1 MRRMIELCC
10 IVLWF
15 EGLIFIPAATATY
28 HSTSQRGLGVKI
40 PNPSF
45 SVSWLDDKT
54 TYQAGDSATI
64 KIKLLNNSL
73 IGNLST
79 YNMQFSVSVG
89 GKKGNSSYISAVFA
103 YIGGDP
109 TFWNIS
115 LTPIQVGNFSVVVVE
130 DFSGVAD
137 SSLHFS
143 VTAGPMYPSA
153 CLPSWIDFF
162 DESLAGT
169 KTYLLIY
176 PKDAFGNNVSL
187 VHMRTEDYFTLSTSY
202 SNGTAVEIFNL
213 VSIIWNELGY
223 LVIEFTPTIAGRFLL
238 HVYGDN
244 QTLNGS
250 PLPFSVTPGPLNI
263 TSSIAKWKYDI
274 NSLQIFSKLQIFVH
288 QNDRFGNL
296 VPGFYPFDAQ
306 VVQKATGLSV
316 PVGDL
321 SFQEVDYGIQ
331 LVSFAVSEPGD
342 FMITIFNSKLNESI
356 YSLPYTVFVGNCHGL
371 NSFAN
376 GSGLISSVAG
386 RLSWFTVYL
395 EDAYTNPSPVE
406 AEQLYVE
413 IRSRNFNIMIR
424 PIIHPLKSFNGT
436 YRGPVSTPSDILMGT
451 SGFVHLTT
459 SKGNRTF
466 IGKYTVQASEF
477 GITYIPEKSG
487 DYEIRLSC
495 GNIPLNDAISYSMKV
510 LPGLVDT
517 VKSKVVNSES
527 EVRSIGKIE
536 ILVELVDSFWNYVPS
551 QEANLKLQLQGP
563 NNTSLLKTTFIES
576 KDGLYIGYYLPT
588 SPGSFNICVSFE
600 EKILSPCPVKFHVHE
615 SKYFPEANNDSVSV
629 WEDESVVFDVLFND
643 YASDGQASL
652 SEFSKPLHGS
662 LLLVGKLFRYTPFK
676 GYFGNDSFLY
686 NITDSNNNVAI
697 GAAFISVL
705 CKPPQ
710 FVSLPLRLNVT
721 EDVLSP
727 QFGGFPGFEIRYS
740 DKMENISLTISAK
753 FGSVYLAPSQIG
765 IFEPVGGMLSV
776 RRGGRAGKDLVL
788 TGPIEVVNSALQ
800 LIQYL
805 SNENFYGDDTI
816 SLYATNRNGLLDSH
830 VPVFVK
836 PINDPPK
843 IHVPKFITLVGK
855 EASDGFQIFDK
866 QRDIFEFSIS
876 DSDIFHYT
884 GNKSH
889 LVVMFSVEVNDGLLS
904 TTLPV
909 HLIKT
914 SELKIKSSN
923 QWQPLQTF
931 VTIDNQFV
939 IKGRGVRFQGTIRDC
954 NNAMQRLFF
963 QGTNLDAL
971 LTITVNDLGN
981 YGCYLDCTDII
992 SFPLSVEVSVSLL
1005 KRRPLTSTTAFLLG
1019 SAIFFEIATLF
1030 LLGSLLL
1037 FFIFKCMV
1045 ALHTERNNGDNP
1057 REELTENHNE
1067 KIDILPFQNAMNL
1080 NRTSTRSLSTP
1091 LNFSRSSKFRRR

>member
-1 MRRMIELCC
+1 M
-10 IVLWF
+10 LW
-15 EGLIFIPAATATY
+15 IY
-28 HSTSQRGLGVKI
+28 
-40 PNPSF
+40 
-45 SVSWLDDKT
+45 
-54 TYQAGDSATI
+54 Y
-64 KIKLLNNSL
+64 
-73 IGNLST
+73 
-79 YNMQFSVSVG
+79 
-89 GKKGNSSYISAVFA
+89 
-103 YIGGDP
+103 
-109 TFWNIS
+109 S
-115 LTPIQVGNFSVVVVE
+115 LTLHYFS
-130 DFSGVAD
+130 
-137 SSLHFS
+137 
-143 VTAGPMYPSA
+143 
-153 CLPSWIDFF
+153 I
-162 DESLAGT
+162 
-169 KTYLLIY
+169 
-176 PKDAFGNNVSL
+176 
-187 VHMRTEDYFTLSTSY
+187 FT
-202 SNGTAVEIFNL
+202 
-213 VSIIWNELGY
+213 
-223 LVIEFTPTIAGRFLL
+223 
-238 HVYGDN
+238 
-244 QTLNGS
+244 
-250 PLPFSVTPGPLNI
+250 GPLNI

-436 YRGPVSTPSDILMGT
+436 YRGPVSTPTDILMGT
-451 SGFVHLTT
+451 SGFVHSTT

-510 LPGLVDT
+510 LPG
-517 VKSKVVNSES
+517 
-527 EVRSIGKIE
+527 
-536 ILVELVDSFWNYVPS
+536 
-551 QEANLKLQLQGP
+551 
-563 NNTSLLKTTFIES
+563 
-576 KDGLYIGYYLPT
+576 
-588 SPGSFNICVSFE
+588 
-600 EKILSPCPVKFHVHE
+600 
-615 SKYFPEANNDSVSV
+615 KYFPEANNDSVSV

-816 SLYATNRNGLLDSH
+816 SLYATNKNGLLDSH

-1030 LLGSLLL
+1030 LLGSILL

-1057 REELTENHNE
+1057 RQELTENHNE

-1080 NRTSTRSLSTP
+1080 NRTSTGSLSTP
-1091 LNFSRSSKFRRR
+1091 LNFSRRSSKFCRRSGRRIRPKQSEMPLSVSCASNNLKVSSANIELQTKPQSD

>member
-1 MRRMIELCC
+1 M
-10 IVLWF
+10 LW
-15 EGLIFIPAATATY
+15 IY
-28 HSTSQRGLGVKI
+28 
-40 PNPSF
+40 
-45 SVSWLDDKT
+45 
-54 TYQAGDSATI
+54 Y
-64 KIKLLNNSL
+64 
-73 IGNLST
+73 
-79 YNMQFSVSVG
+79 
-89 GKKGNSSYISAVFA
+89 
-103 YIGGDP
+103 
-109 TFWNIS
+109 S
-115 LTPIQVGNFSVVVVE
+115 LTLHYFS
-130 DFSGVAD
+130 
-137 SSLHFS
+137 
-143 VTAGPMYPSA
+143 
-153 CLPSWIDFF
+153 I
-162 DESLAGT
+162 
-169 KTYLLIY
+169 
-176 PKDAFGNNVSL
+176 
-187 VHMRTEDYFTLSTSY
+187 FT
-202 SNGTAVEIFNL
+202 
-213 VSIIWNELGY
+213 
-223 LVIEFTPTIAGRFLL
+223 
-238 HVYGDN
+238 
-244 QTLNGS
+244 
-250 PLPFSVTPGPLNI
+250 GPLNI

-356 YSLPYTVFVGNCHGL
+356 YSLPYTVFVG
-371 NSFAN
+371 
-376 GSGLISSVAG
+376 
-386 RLSWFTVYL
+386 
-395 EDAYTNPSPVE
+395 
-406 AEQLYVE
+406 
-413 IRSRNFNIMIR
+413 
-424 PIIHPLKSFNGT
+424 
-436 YRGPVSTPSDILMGT
+436 
-451 SGFVHLTT
+451 
-459 SKGNRTF
+459 
-466 IGKYTVQASEF
+466 
-477 GITYIPEKSG
+477 
-487 DYEIRLSC
+487 
-495 GNIPLNDAISYSMKV
+495 
-510 LPGLVDT
+510 LVDT

-600 EKILSPCPVKFHVHE
+600 DKILSPCPVKFHVHE

-816 SLYATNRNGLLDSH
+816 SLYATNKNGLLDSH

-1030 LLGSLLL
+1030 LLGSILL

-1057 REELTENHNE
+1057 RQELTENHNE

-1080 NRTSTRSLSTP
+1080 NRTSTGSLSTP
-1091 LNFSRSSKFRRR
+1091 LNFSRRSSKFCRRSGRRIRPKQSEMPLSVSCASNNLKVSSANIELQTKPQSD